1 MNNVESSDAHFPSR
15 VLQQAG
21 AESQQS
27 QASTARMYA
36 RPELACTETKGE
48 YSVALHI
55 VAIFVLLVASLLGT
69 MLPLAGKYFSFLQL
83 QPFLV
88 VIGKCISSGVVM
100 AVAMVHM
107 MNHGVLGLM
116 KDCVPESLQ
125 QSFDAF
131 SLLFAM
137 IAAMLMHALDVLM
150 DLVLESWAKNN
161 ASEATSQI
169 EQAQLPEMETT
180 TTRQEMPGAGCH
192 NHGEIYTA
200 RLDSAK
206 RVIAAVFMEFGLALH
221 SVFLG
226 LSVGV
231 ANDSQTRS
239 LLVAL
244 TFHQLFE
251 GLALGSRLSE
261 ASMNFRLELLMTF
274 IYAVSVPLGT
284 AAGLVTMKTSDISMT
299 GTGFVTTQAVL
310 DSVCGGILLYLGF
323 TLILN
328 DFMSDLRQYA
338 GVNAAHRGWK
348 RFGMFVALW
357 GGAAVMTLLGKWA

>member
-1 MNNVESSDAHFPSR
+1 
-15 VLQQAG
+15 
-21 AESQQS
+21 
-27 QASTARMYA
+27 
-36 RPELACTETKGE
+36 
-48 YSVALHI
+48 
-55 VAIFVLLVASLLGT
+55 
-69 MLPLAGKYFSFLQL
+69 MLPLAGKYVSFLQL
-83 QPFLV
+83 QPFVV

-107 MNHGVLGLM
+107 MNHGVLGFM

-125 QSFDAF
+125 KSFDAF

-150 DLVLESWAKNN
+150 ELVLESWAKNN
-161 ASEATSQI
+161 PSESTSQI
-169 EQAQLPEMETT
+169 GQGRLPEIETT
-180 TTRQEMPGAGCH
+180 TTGQEMPSAGCH
-192 NHGEIYTA
+192 SHGELYTA
-200 RLDSAK
+200 RINSAK
-206 RVIAAVFMEFGLALH
+206 RIVAAVFMEFGLALH

-231 ANDSQTRS
+231 ANDSQTKA
-239 LLVAL
+239 LLIAL

-261 ASMNFRLELLMTF
+261 ASMNFKMELLMTF
-274 IYAVSVPLGT
+274 IYAVSVPFGT
-284 AAGLVTMKTSDISMT
+284 AVGLVTVKTSDISMT
-299 GTGFVTTQAVL
+299 STGFITSQAVL

-323 TLILN
+323 TLLLN
-328 DFMSDLRQYA
+328 DFISDLRQYA
-338 GVNAAHRGWK
+338 GVNVAHRGWK

>member
-1 MNNVESSDAHFPSR
+1 MSNVESSDAHLPSR

-27 QASTARMYA
+27 QASTAQMYA

-107 MNHGVLGLM
+107 MNHGVIGFM

-125 QSFDAF
+125 KSFDAF

-150 DLVLESWAKNN
+150 DLLLESWAKNN

-192 NHGEIYTA
+192 NHGGIYTA

-206 RVIAAVFMEFGLALH
+206 RIIAAVFMEFGLALH

-261 ASMNFRLELLMTF
+261 ASINFRLELLMTF
-274 IYAVSVPLGT
+274 IYAVSVPLGIV
-284 AAGLVTMKTSDISMT
+284 AGLVTMKTSDISMT

-328 DFMSDLRQYA
+328 DFMSDLRQCA

-348 RFGMFVALW
+348 RLAMFVALW
-357 GGAAVMTLLGKWA
+357 GGGAIMTLLGKWA